1 MLQQNGTGGGSAE
14 GVQAAGRTGSTGA
27 ASAANEYGRLVR
39 PYAMTHGRTKPS
51 AEQFDL
57 IALVIAAG
65 DVPTNGIELEP
76 EHRLILAL
84 AQNPISVAEIA
95 AHADLPVGVVR
106 ILLDDLCACGA
117 VQVRAPMSVAQQ
129 PNTRVLRTVINGLR
143 AL

>member
-1 MLQQNGTGGGSAE
+1 VAVLQQNGTGGRAADGAP
-14 GVQAAGRTGSTGA
+14 AAGDSDPVSP
-27 ASAANEYGRLVR
+27 ASEYGRLVR

-57 IALVIAAG
+57 IALVMAA
-65 DVPTNGIELEP
+65 DVPATGLELEP
-76 EHRLILAL
+76 EHRTILAL
-84 AQNPISVAEIA
+84 AQHPISVAEIA

>member
-1 MLQQNGTGGGSAE
+1 MLQQNGTGGGSAD
-14 GVQAAGRTGSTGA
+14 GAHAAGSPGRAGS

-51 AEQFDL
+51 AEPFDL
-57 IALVIAAG
+57 IALVMAADAPAAG
-65 DVPTNGIELEP
+65 TELEP
-76 EHRLILAL
+76 EHRVILGL